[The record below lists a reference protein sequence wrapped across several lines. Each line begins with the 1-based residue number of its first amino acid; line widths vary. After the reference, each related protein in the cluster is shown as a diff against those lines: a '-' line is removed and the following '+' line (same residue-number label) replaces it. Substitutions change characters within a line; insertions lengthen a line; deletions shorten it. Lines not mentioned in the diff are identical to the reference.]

1 MTKLIIAL
9 ILSLLMN
16 LVFGIMMFGLIKKDS
31 LRVDELAKLHQTYNR
46 MIDEANLRTLVKQL
60 ECDGFQTN

>member
-31 LRVDELAKLHQTYNR
+31 LRVDELAKLQQTYSR

>member
-1 MTKLIIAL
+1 MTKIIIAL

-31 LRVDELAKLHQTYNR
+31 LRVDELAKLQQTYNR